1 VTSNRLFRK
10 NAMDRLYSPDQLDQV
25 LRLTGPRDWVAIAAA
40 LSVLL
45 AAGLWAWYGKLT
57 TTLGGEGVIVRTGG
71 VVSIAASGSGQI
83 VDLLVHPGDYVRLGQ
98 PLAVIAQPALAEQ
111 IRAIEEEIVNARTE
125 VANAHQVRFDAA
137 QLQIA
142 AIEQQRVVTEREI
155 EQRRED
161 ERVAREYLDRQQ
173 QLYAEGLGIKQSVD
187 TARQKV
193 AGTLEE
199 MGRAKARLPQLESD
213 RFNVEAAL
221 KQDLSQGQA
230 RVADLERRLST
241 LQEENR
247 RSTNVISPSTGEVI
261 EVKTYAGATIGA
273 GAPVVTIQPNQAAF
287 EAIVYVAAREVK
299 NVHPGMDA
307 QLSPS
312 TARREEKGSL
322 CARVLSV
329 AQYPSTRAALM
340 RNFENESLVAAL
352 ADRGPVTELRLA
364 LIRDTGTGLGAALSS
379 GTLCDARI
387 VVRYERPLFVML
399 PVLKGTLGAD

>member
-1 VTSNRLFRK
+1 
-10 NAMDRLYSPDQLDQV
+10 
-25 LRLTGPRDWVAIAAA
+25 
-40 LSVLL
+40 
-45 AAGLWAWYGKLT
+45 
-57 TTLGGEGVIVRTGG
+57 
-71 VVSIAASGSGQI
+71 
-83 VDLLVHPGDYVRLGQ
+83 
-98 PLAVIAQPALAEQ
+98 
-111 IRAIEEEIVNARTE
+111 
-125 VANAHQVRFDAA
+125 
-137 QLQIA
+137 
-142 AIEQQRVVTEREI
+142 
-155 EQRRED
+155 
-161 ERVAREYLDRQQ
+161 
-173 QLYAEGLGIKQSVD
+173 
-187 TARQKV
+187 
-193 AGTLEE
+193 
-199 MGRAKARLPQLESD
+199 
-213 RFNVEAAL
+213 
-221 KQDLSQGQA
+221 
-230 RVADLERRLST
+230 
-241 LQEENR
+241 
-247 RSTNVISPSTGEVI
+247 VI